1 MSRPSFYSLKLRI
14 DILAVNDIP
23 RHIAIIMDG
32 NGRWAE
38 SRGFPRVAGHR
49 AGALAIRPVLQRASE
64 LGVEVLTLYSFSSE
78 NWSRPMDE
86 VDALMELCCEK
97 LAQERESLVEMG
109 VRLRRIGKREGL
121 PERVLRE
128 LDQTESETAA
138 GTKITL
144 ALALNY
150 GSRGE
155 ITEAVRSITK
165 RTILGEIK
173 ANDITEEMI
182 SKSLYTSDLPDP
194 DLLIRTAGQMR
205 LSNFLLWQLSYAE
218 ILFTTVLWPDFS
230 PFELEMAVEEYG
242 RRRRTYGGIL
252 AVPTIL
258 QNQIAVS
265 PVCIEG
271 KTV

>member
-1 MSRPSFYSLKLRI
+1 MSAPSE
-14 DILAVNDIP
+14 IP
-23 RHIAIIMDG
+23 RHVAIIMDG

-78 NWSRPMDE
+78 NWNRPTDE

-121 PERVLRE
+121 PARVLHE
-128 LDQTESETAA
+128 LDETEAA
-138 GTKITL
+138 TDGGRKITL

-155 ITEAVRSITK
+155 ITEAVRSIAQ
-165 RTILGEIK
+165 RALLGEIESK
-173 ANDITEEMI
+173 DISEELI
-182 SKSLYTSDLPDP
+182 SQSLYTADLPDP

-205 LSNFLLWQLSYAE
+205 LSNYLLWQLSYAE
-218 ILFTTVLWPDFS
+218 ILFTSVLWPDFS
-230 PFELEMAVEEYG
+230 PAEFENAVAEYG
-242 RRRRTYGGIL
+242 RRRRTYGGIS
-252 AVPTIL
+252 AVPCIL
-258 QNQIAVS
+258 QKQDSASSVYL
-265 PVCIEG
+265 EG
-271 KTV
+271 KSV

>member
-1 MSRPSFYSLKLRI
+1 MSAHSE
-14 DILAVNDIP
+14 IP
-23 RHIAIIMDG
+23 RHVAIIMDG

-78 NWSRPMDE
+78 NWNRPTDE

-121 PERVLRE
+121 PRSVLQE
-128 LDQTESETAA
+128 LDETELATA
-138 GTKITL
+138 GGRKITL

-155 ITEAVRSITK
+155 ITEAVRSLAQ
-165 RTILGEIK
+165 RTLQGEITP
-173 ANDITEEMI
+173 ADISEELI
-182 SKSLYTSDLPDP
+182 SQALYTADLPDP

-205 LSNFLLWQLSYAE
+205 LSNYLLWQLSYSE
-218 ILFTTVLWPDFS
+218 ILFTPVLWPDFS
-230 PFELEMAVEEYG
+230 PSDLEKTVQEYG
-242 RRRRTYGGIL
+242 RRRRTYGGISTL
-252 AVPTIL
+252 PSIL
-258 QNQIAVS
+258 
-265 PVCIEG
+265 
-271 KTV
+271 

>member
-1 MSRPSFYSLKLRI
+1 MSAQSE
-14 DILAVNDIP
+14 IP

-78 NWSRPMDE
+78 NWNRPTEE

-97 LAQERESLVEMG
+97 LAQERESLVDMG

-121 PERVLRE
+121 PNRVLQE
-128 LDQTESETAA
+128 LDETEAATA
-138 GTKITL
+138 GGRTITL

-155 ITEAVRSITK
+155 MTEAVRSLAQ
-165 RTILGEIK
+165 RTLQGEI
-173 ANDITEEMI
+173 ALADITEELI
-182 SKSLYTSDLPDP
+182 SQSLYTADLPDP

-205 LSNFLLWQLSYAE
+205 LSNYLLWQLSYAE
-218 ILFTTVLWPDFS
+218 ILFSQVLWPDFS
-230 PFELEMAVEEYG
+230 PSEFEKAVAEYG
-242 RRRRTYGGIL
+242 SRRRTYGRIL
-252 AVPTIL
+252 TSHPIL
-258 QNQIAVS
+258 EEQNPVS
-265 PVCIEG
+265 CVYIEG
-271 KTV
+271 KSF

>member
-1 MSRPSFYSLKLRI
+1 MSAPSE
-14 DILAVNDIP
+14 IP
-23 RHIAIIMDG
+23 RHVAIIMDG

-38 SRGFPRVAGHR
+38 SRGLPRVAGHR
-49 AGALAIRPVLQRASE
+49 AGALAIRPVLKRASE

-121 PERVLRE
+121 PKSVLQE
-128 LDQTESETAA
+128 LDETEAATA
-138 GTKITL
+138 GGRKITL

-155 ITEAVRSITK
+155 ITEAVRSLAQ
-165 RTILGEIK
+165 RTLQGEI
-173 ANDITEEMI
+173 APEDISEELI
-182 SKSLYTSDLPDP
+182 SQSLYTADFPDP

-205 LSNFLLWQLSYAE
+205 LSNYLLWQLSYAE
-218 ILFTTVLWPDFS
+218 ILFTSVLWPDFS
-230 PFELEMAVEEYG
+230 PSDLEKTVQEYG
-242 RRRRTYGGIL
+242 RRCRTYGGIS
-252 AVPTIL
+252 AVPSIL
-258 QNQIAVS
+258 QKQDSASSVYL
-265 PVCIEG
+265 EG
-271 KTV
+271 KSV

>member
-1 MSRPSFYSLKLRI
+1 MSAPSE
-14 DILAVNDIP
+14 IP
-23 RHIAIIMDG
+23 RHVAIIMDG

-49 AGALAIRPVLQRASE
+49 AGALAIRPVLKRASE

-78 NWSRPMDE
+78 NWNRPTDE

-121 PERVLRE
+121 PKSVLQE
-128 LDQTESETAA
+128 LDETEAATA
-138 GTKITL
+138 GGRKITL

-155 ITEAVRSITK
+155 ITEAVRSLAQ
-165 RTILGEIK
+165 RTLQGEI
-173 ANDITEEMI
+173 APEDISEELI
-182 SKSLYTSDLPDP
+182 SQSLYTADFPDP

-218 ILFTTVLWPDFS
+218 ILFTPVLWPDFS
-230 PFELEMAVEEYG
+230 PSDLEKTVQEYG
-242 RRRRTYGGIL
+242 RRRRTYGGIS
-252 AVPTIL
+252 AIPSIL
-258 QNQIAVS
+258 RKQDPASSVYL
-265 PVCIEG
+265 EG
-271 KTV
+271 KSV

>member
-1 MSRPSFYSLKLRI
+1 MSAPSE
-14 DILAVNDIP
+14 IP
-23 RHIAIIMDG
+23 RHVAIIMDG

-49 AGALAIRPVLQRASE
+49 AGALAIRPVLKRASE

-78 NWSRPMDE
+78 NWNRPTDE

-121 PERVLRE
+121 PARVLYE
-128 LDQTESETAA
+128 LDETEAATA
-138 GTKITL
+138 GGRKITL

-155 ITEAVRSITK
+155 ITEAVRSLAQ
-165 RTILGEIK
+165 RILQGEI
-173 ANDITEEMI
+173 APEDISEELI
-182 SKSLYTSDLPDP
+182 SQSLFTADLPDP

-205 LSNFLLWQLSYAE
+205 LSNYLLWQLSYAE
-218 ILFTTVLWPDFS
+218 ILFSQVLWPDFS
-230 PFELEMAVEEYG
+230 PAEFEKAVAEYG
-242 RRRRTYGGIL
+242 RRRRTYGGIS
-252 AVPTIL
+252 AVPSIL
-258 QNQIAVS
+258 QKQNSASTVYL
-265 PVCIEG
+265 EG
-271 KTV
+271 KSV

>member
-1 MSRPSFYSLKLRI
+1 MSEHT
-14 DILAVNDIP
+14 DIP
-23 RHIAIIMDG
+23 RHVAIIMDG

-49 AGALAIRPVLQRASE
+49 AGALAIRPVLKRASE

-78 NWSRPMDE
+78 NWNRPTDE

-121 PERVLRE
+121 PKSVLQE
-128 LDQTESETAA
+128 LDETEAATA
-138 GTKITL
+138 GGRKITL

-155 ITEAVRSITK
+155 ITEAVRSLAQ
-165 RTILGEIK
+165 RTLQGEI
-173 ANDITEEMI
+173 APEDISEELI
-182 SKSLYTSDLPDP
+182 SQSLYTADFPDP

-205 LSNFLLWQLSYAE
+205 LSNYLLWQLSYAE
-218 ILFTTVLWPDFS
+218 ILFTSVLWPDFS
-230 PFELEMAVEEYG
+230 PSDLEKTVQEYG
-242 RRRRTYGGIL
+242 RRCRTYGGIS
-252 AVPTIL
+252 AVPSIL
-258 QNQIAVS
+258 QKQS
-265 PVCIEG
+265 PASSVYLEG
-271 KTV
+271 KSV

>member
-1 MSRPSFYSLKLRI
+1 MSAPSE
-14 DILAVNDIP
+14 IP
-23 RHIAIIMDG
+23 RHVAIIMDG

-49 AGALAIRPVLQRASE
+49 AGALAIRPVLKRASE

-78 NWSRPMDE
+78 NWNRPTDE

-121 PERVLRE
+121 PARVLYE
-128 LDQTESETAA
+128 LDETEAATA
-138 GTKITL
+138 GGRKITL

-155 ITEAVRSITK
+155 ITEAVRSIAQ
-165 RTILGEIK
+165 RALLGEIESK
-173 ANDITEEMI
+173 DISEELI
-182 SKSLYTSDLPDP
+182 SQSLYTADLPDP

-205 LSNFLLWQLSYAE
+205 LSNYLLWQLSYAE
-218 ILFTTVLWPDFS
+218 ILFSQVLWPDFS
-230 PFELEMAVEEYG
+230 PSEFEKAVAEYG
-242 RRRRTYGGIL
+242 RRRRTYGGIS
-252 AVPTIL
+252 AVPSIL
-258 QNQIAVS
+258 QKQDPASSVYL
-265 PVCIEG
+265 EG
-271 KTV
+271 KSV

>member
-1 MSRPSFYSLKLRI
+1 MSAPSE
-14 DILAVNDIP
+14 IP
-23 RHIAIIMDG
+23 RHVAIIMDG

-78 NWSRPMDE
+78 NWNRPTDE
-86 VDALMELCCEK
+86 VDALVELCCEK

-121 PERVLRE
+121 PKSVLQE
-128 LDQTESETAA
+128 LDETEEATAR
-138 GTKITL
+138 GEKITL

-155 ITEAVRSITK
+155 ITEAVRSLAQ
-165 RTILGEIK
+165 RTLQGEITP
-173 ANDITEEMI
+173 AEISEELI
-182 SKSLYTSDLPDP
+182 SQSLYTADLPDP

-205 LSNFLLWQLSYAE
+205 LSNYLLWQLSYAE
-218 ILFTTVLWPDFS
+218 ILFIPVLWPDFS
-230 PFELEMAVEEYG
+230 PSDLEKTVQEYG
-242 RRRRTYGGIL
+242 RRRRTYGGISTL
-252 AVPTIL
+252 PSIL
-258 QNQIAVS
+258 
-265 PVCIEG
+265 
-271 KTV
+271 

>member
-1 MSRPSFYSLKLRI
+1 MSAPSE
-14 DILAVNDIP
+14 IP
-23 RHIAIIMDG
+23 RHVAIIMDG

-49 AGALAIRPVLQRASE
+49 AGALAIRPVLKRASE

-78 NWSRPMDE
+78 NWNRPTDE

-121 PERVLRE
+121 PARVLYE
-128 LDQTESETAA
+128 LDETEAATA
-138 GTKITL
+138 GGRKITL

-155 ITEAVRSITK
+155 ITEAVRSLAQ
-165 RTILGEIK
+165 RILQGEI
-173 ANDITEEMI
+173 APEDISEELI
-182 SKSLYTSDLPDP
+182 SQSLFTADLPDP

-205 LSNFLLWQLSYAE
+205 LSNYLLWQLSYAE
-218 ILFTTVLWPDFS
+218 ILFSQVLWPDFS
-230 PFELEMAVEEYG
+230 PAEFENAVAEYG
-242 RRRRTYGGIL
+242 RRRRTYGGIS
-252 AVPTIL
+252 AVPSIL
-258 QNQIAVS
+258 QKQNSASTVYL
-265 PVCIEG
+265 EG
-271 KTV
+271 KSV

>member
-1 MSRPSFYSLKLRI
+1 MSAPSE
-14 DILAVNDIP
+14 IP
-23 RHIAIIMDG
+23 RHVAIIMDG

-49 AGALAIRPVLQRASE
+49 AGALAIRPVLKRASE

-78 NWSRPMDE
+78 NWNRPTDE

-121 PERVLRE
+121 PARVLYE
-128 LDQTESETAA
+128 LDETEAATA
-138 GTKITL
+138 GGRKITL

-155 ITEAVRSITK
+155 ITEAVRSLAQ
-165 RTILGEIK
+165 RILQGEI
-173 ANDITEEMI
+173 APEDISEELI
-182 SKSLYTSDLPDP
+182 SQSLFTADLPDP

-205 LSNFLLWQLSYAE
+205 LSNYLLWQLSYAE
-218 ILFTTVLWPDFS
+218 ILFTSVLWPDFS
-230 PFELEMAVEEYG
+230 PSDLEKTIQEYG
-242 RRRRTYGGIL
+242 RRRRTYGGIS
-252 AVPTIL
+252 AVPSIL
-258 QNQIAVS
+258 QKQNSASTVYL
-265 PVCIEG
+265 EG
-271 KTV
+271 KSV